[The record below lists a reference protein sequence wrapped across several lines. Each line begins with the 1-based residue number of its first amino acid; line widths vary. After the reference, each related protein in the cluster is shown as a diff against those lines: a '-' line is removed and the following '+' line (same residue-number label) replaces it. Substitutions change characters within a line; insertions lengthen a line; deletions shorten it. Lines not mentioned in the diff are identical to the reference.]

1 MTEKEKMLKQMLH
14 DANNLKSYQMIW
26 LGQRIFVMTTASFA
40 HLKSFCIVMR
50 LSRVNYTS
58 NFLKS
63 FVLEIQGIYF
73 IPHCIMA

>member
-14 DANNLKSYQMIW
+14 DANDLKSYQMIW

-50 LSRVNYTS
+50 
-58 NFLKS
+58 
-63 FVLEIQGIYF
+63 FVKGKLHQ
-73 IPHCIMA
+73 